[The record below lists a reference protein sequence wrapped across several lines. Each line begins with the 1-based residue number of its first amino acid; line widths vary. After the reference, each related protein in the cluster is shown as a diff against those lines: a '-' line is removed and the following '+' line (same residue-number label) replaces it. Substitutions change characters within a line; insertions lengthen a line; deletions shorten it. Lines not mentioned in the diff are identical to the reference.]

1 MLADTEELAEI
12 FLLIEPFVILQK
24 DELQGRQWTHVD
36 LWKAASE
43 PRFSE

>member
-1 MLADTEELAEI
+1 MQEELARI
-12 FLLIEPFVILQK
+12 FNLIEPFVILQK
-24 DELQGRQWTHVD
+24 DKLQGRLWTRVD